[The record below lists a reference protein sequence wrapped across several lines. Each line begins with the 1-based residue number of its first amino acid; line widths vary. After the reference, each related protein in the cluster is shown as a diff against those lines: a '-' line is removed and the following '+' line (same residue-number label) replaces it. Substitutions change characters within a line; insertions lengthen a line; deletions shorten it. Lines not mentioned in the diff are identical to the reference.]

1 MNQLQHALQD
11 YQEVYTKGAYH
22 FVQKDKMIIKFVG
35 KYFRFQTATSLI
47 NEEIT
52 REAIRW
58 VNNDTQ
64 EEYDF
69 TLIHE
74 FDRRMSG
81 DSFI

>member
-52 REAIRW
+52 RVKRFVGLIM
-58 VNNDTQ
+58 
-64 EEYDF
+64 
-69 TLIHE
+69 TLKKNMI
-74 FDRRMSG
+74 SL
-81 DSFI
+81 